1 MHWALDTARGQ
12 IIAILVSTLLV
23 TLAVIGILLTL
34 ARPAIPP
41 LPPGPWTAALQ
52 IKAIAE
58 AMHAASPVDHQRI
71 AAAVSSDALQVLL
84 GSPPAC
90 IEAPA
95 GTAVSGMQTIL
106 TSLLGGRFGTVTV
119 RQCASA
125 TDAGDVAQA
134 ELALDGTTLTVQV
147 SRKDGWPQIVI
158 LTLPLIV
165 AVLFML
171 SLVIALSIWTL
182 WRINRPLRMLANT
195 VERFDENMA
204 ITPLEV
210 AGSIEIRQ
218 VAQAFNRM
226 QERIAR
232 SVEERKR
239 MLMAVGHDLR
249 TPLTRLK
256 LRIDI
261 DGAQADHQALRRDL
275 DLMQKMVD
283 GALSYLN
290 DQRDREPAETVDLG
304 TLVEEVCLA
313 FSDAGRDVTYVGV
326 YGWECHCQPVAI
338 TRAVGNLI
346 ENGCRYGTH
355 VKVDVWCEDQW
366 AIIEVR
372 DNGPGIPAAMRD
384 IVLLPFARLDSA
396 RAVEG
401 RLGLGLSIV
410 QEVVCRHGG
419 KLSLTDV
426 DPSGLLVRIALPVDS
441 KGGLADTAQTQAA
454 L

>member
-1 MHWALDTARGQ
+1 MHGALDTARGQ

-23 TLAVIGILLTL
+23 TLAVITVLFTL

-58 AMHAASPVDHQRI
+58 AMHAASPADHQRI
-71 AAAVSSDALQVLL
+71 AAAVSSDTLRVLV
-84 GSPPAC
+84 GPPPTC
-90 IEAPA
+90 NEAPA
-95 GTAVSGMQTIL
+95 GASVRGMQTIL
-106 TSLLGGRFGTVTV
+106 TSLLGGRFGAVTV

-125 TDAGDVAQA
+125 SGTGDVTQA
-134 ELALDGTTLTVQV
+134 ELALNGAILSVQL

-158 LTLPLIV
+158 MTLPLIV
-165 AVLFML
+165 AVSFLL
-171 SLVIALSIWTL
+171 GLVIALSVWTL
-182 WRINRPLRMLANT
+182 WRINRPLRMLANK
-195 VERFDENMA
+195 VEKFDDNMA

-210 AGSIEIRQ
+210 VGSIEIRQ

-239 MLMAVGHDLR
+239 VLMAVGHDLR

-261 DGAQADHQALRRDL
+261 DGAKADHQALRRDL
-275 DLMQKMVD
+275 DHMQKMVD

-290 DQRDREPAETVDLG
+290 DQRDHEPAEMVDLG
-304 TLVEEVCLA
+304 ALVEEVCLA
-313 FSDAGRDVTYVGV
+313 FADAGRDVTYAGV
-326 YGWECHCQPVAI
+326 YGWECRCQPVAI
-338 TRAVGNLI
+338 TRAVSNLI

-355 VKVDVWCEDQW
+355 VMVDVWREDQR

-384 IVLLPFARLDSA
+384 VVLLPFARLDPA

-410 QEVVCRHGG
+410 QEVTRRHGG
-419 KLSLTDV
+419 ELSLTDV
-426 DPSGLLVRIALPVDS
+426 DPSGLVVRIALPVAS
-441 KGGLADTAQTQAA
+441 NGGRADAAPVQAA